1 MVEFIFGILNSL
13 GYHEPIHPVAT
24 HIPMGTILGGFL
36 FAVGSLKWNAL
47 EKTAYHCL
55 VLALLN
61 LPITITFGLLDWLH
75 SYHGN
80 LIPYIIAKLC
90 LAGAIT
96 VFIAVTV
103 FLYHKGTYGKKVLL
117 PAYFLCFAAAIALGF
132 IGGRLI
138 FGG

>member
-1 MVEFIFGILNSL
+1 MVEFIYGILNSI
-13 GYHEPIHPVAT
+13 GYNEPIHPVAT

-36 FAVGSLKWNAL
+36 FAIASLKWNAL

-61 LPITITFGLLDWLH
+61 LPITISFGILDWLH
-75 SYHGN
+75 SYHGK
-80 LIPYIIAKLC
+80 LIPYIVAKMC

-96 VFIAVTV
+96 LFISITV
-103 FLYHKGTYGKKVLL
+103 YLYHKGNLDKKIFL
-117 PAYFLCFAAAIALGF
+117 PAYFICFVTAVALGF